1 MASVPP
7 GFPPPPPPFPPP
19 PPPAGGRS
27 GPPWEGSAPFVQR
40 FIDTA
45 QGLAMDPNAFFSA
58 MRLEGGLVN
67 PLIYAVVGAA
77 GAGLVSALIGAVL
90 PLVSAAFFLHLVIVP
105 CLTAVMLFVGSG
117 IYHVVLM
124 LLGGAKQPF
133 EATFRVVAYTMG
145 TTTWSRSAEGSC
157 RRSGPWCAWSSVFN
171 ARTTCRRAR
180 PWPPCSFRPWCACSR
195 RSPLRSSR
203 SAWPCLAARC
213 LDSSDDRSLA
223 QAHGS

>member
-7 GFPPPPPPFPPP
+7 GYPPPPPPFPPP

-45 QGLAMDPNAFFSA
+45 QGLAMDPNAFFGT

-67 PLIYAVVGAA
+67 PLIYAVAGAA

-90 PLVSAAFFLHLVIVP
+90 PFVSAAFFRHLVVVP

-145 TTTWSRSAEGSC
+145 TTTWANVVPLCGGIVAAVWALVC
-157 RRSGPWCAWSSVFN
+157 LVLGLQ
-171 ARTTCRRAR
+171 RTHDVSTGTAVATVLIPAVVCV
-180 PWPPCSFRPWCACSR
+180 
-195 RSPLRSSR
+195 
-203 SAWPCLAARC
+203 LAAITVAIFTVGMAM
-213 LDSSDDRSLA
+213 LGGALSGLF
-223 QAHGS
+223 G